1 MLLQRTLKQ
10 TVHATGVGLH
20 SGEKVYLAL
29 RPAPVDSGIIFRRS
43 DLVPPVDIVGRADQV
58 GDTTLSTSLFNGDAR
73 VSTVEHLVSALAGFG
88 IDNVI
93 VELSAAEVPIMDGS
107 AADFVFLLEA
117 AGTLEQP
124 AAKKF
129 VKILREERVEQEDK
143 WASFAPYDGFKLNFE
158 IEFDHPVFRD
168 RGLTAAVE
176 FSTENFIEQV
186 SRARTF
192 GFMHEIEYL
201 RSVGLVRGGS
211 LANAVV
217 VDRDSILNEEGL
229 RSEDEFVKHKILDA
243 IGDLYLLGHSV
254 LGEYRAVKSGH
265 GLNNALV
272 RALMAAPD
280 SWEFVTFE
288 DAQAAPI
295 NYRLAG

>member
-29 RPAPVDSGIIFRRS
+29 RPAPADSGITFRRS
-43 DLVPPVDIVGRADQV
+43 DLVPPVDIVGRADRV

-73 VSTVEHLVSALAGFG
+73 VSTVEHLMSALAGFG

-93 VELSAAEVPIMDGS
+93 VELSAVEVPIMDGS
-107 AADFVFLLEA
+107 AAEFVFLIEA
-117 AGTLEQP
+117 AGIVEQP

-129 VKILREERVEQEDK
+129 IKILREVRVEQEGK
-143 WASFAPYDGFKLNFE
+143 WASFTPYDGFKLNFE

-168 RGLTAAVE
+168 RGLTAAVD
-176 FSTENFIEQV
+176 FSTETFIEQV

-201 RSVGLVRGGS
+201 RSVGLVRGGNLS
-211 LANAVV
+211 NAVV
-217 VDRDSILNEEGL
+217 VDRESILNEEGL

-254 LGEYRAVKSGH
+254 IGEYRAVKSGH

-272 RALMAAPD
+272 RALLAAPD
-280 SWEFVTFE
+280 SWEFVSYE
-288 DAQAAPI
+288 DASSAPI
-295 NYRLAG
+295 DYRLAG

>member
-20 SGEKVYLAL
+20 SGEKVYLVL
-29 RPAPVDSGIIFRRS
+29 RPAEVDSGITFRRS
-43 DLVPPVDIVGRADQV
+43 DLVPPVDIVGRADRV
-58 GDTTLSTSLFNGDAR
+58 GDTTLSTSIFNGEAR

-107 AADFVFLLEA
+107 AAEFVFLLEA
-117 AGTLEQP
+117 AGIVEQP

-129 VKILREERVEQEDK
+129 IKILREVRVEQEGK
-143 WASFAPYDGFKLNFE
+143 WASFTPYDGFKLNFE

-176 FSTENFIEQV
+176 FSTESFIEQV

-201 RSVGLVRGGS
+201 RSVGLVRGGNLS
-211 LANAVV
+211 NAVV
-217 VDRDSILNEEGL
+217 VDRESILNEEGL

-243 IGDLYLLGHSV
+243 IGDLYLLGYSV
-254 LGEYRAVKSGH
+254 IGEYRAVKSGH
-265 GLNNALV
+265 GLNNTLV
-272 RALMAAPD
+272 RALLAAPD
-280 SWEFVTFE
+280 SWEFVTYD
-288 DAQAAPI
+288 DASAAPI
-295 NYRLAG
+295 AYRLAG